1 MYSDCFAVDGITIG
15 IWATDAAVTRCC
27 RCEKVPVNPNAITDL
42 CKTQMLEYFAGKR
55 ETFDFSMDPDGT
67 DFQKAVWQALK
78 TIPFGHR
85 RTYGDI
91 AKMVGNPKAS
101 RAVGGAVGKNPILI
115 AVPCHR
121 VVAQNGLGGFSAGM
135 DLKLKLLELERIK

>member
-1 MYSDCFAVDGITIG
+1 
-15 IWATDAAVTRCC
+15 
-27 RCEKVPVNPNAITDL
+27 
-42 CKTQMLEYFAGKR
+42 
-55 ETFDFSMDPDGT
+55 MDPDGT